1 MCVFVYH
8 NMWRSEDSSWEA
20 VLFLYLWVKDLDSS
34 LSDFVSGAFNGCLA
48 LGVSLS
54 FPVQFLQVVY
64 RDSVLTSD
72 HQGICS
78 LTYLCLLLLPCCFL
92 SLSEPHHPQTS
103 ASCHSPA
110 PAAVATLKCAPG
122 LSSGVLLFI
131 VSNTI
136 QCISYN
142 LFVEFAQALVLQL
155 HPQHRKQ

>member
-8 NMWRSEDSSWEA
+8 NMWRSDDSSWEA

-92 SLSEPHHPQTS
+92 SQNLTILRLLLHVTAQHQLLWPPLS
-103 ASCHSPA
+103 
-110 PAAVATLKCAPG
+110 
-122 LSSGVLLFI
+122 
-131 VSNTI
+131 
-136 QCISYN
+136 
-142 LFVEFAQALVLQL
+142 VLQDFL
-155 HPQHRKQ
+155 LVYYCS